1 VRPPLPQ
8 VKLFP
13 DRYGY
18 TDVELTIE
26 DIIALPRVNQ
36 QRVESDFSQTP
47 NTTESS
53 STNSLGPT
61 I

>member
-1 VRPPLPQ
+1 MPQ
-8 VKLFP
+8 IKLFP
-13 DRYGY
+13 ARYGY
-18 TDVELTIE
+18 TDQEIGIE
-26 DIIALPRVNQ
+26 DIVELPNRAGTS

-53 STNSLGPT
+53 SRNTLGGS